1 MTYVMKFDNLDDVYS
16 NIWSSISRGVNDR
29 HSDFHTFSLAT
40 SIKDDINNRTVVLRG
55 HNQELGK
62 VIFHTHASSEKIKD
76 ISANP
81 KVECMFYSKK
91 NKTQIRF
98 KGKAIINQNNEV
110 CMKKWSSMSDQSK
123 LCYFQN
129 IDPGLKIID
138 PKEVNQKL
146 GNELSKDF
154 SIIEVDIEKTDWL
167 YLSHEGHLRAIFINN
182 QKDSGYWVAP

>member
-81 KVECMFYSKK
+81 KV
-91 NKTQIRF
+91 
-98 KGKAIINQNNEV
+98 
-110 CMKKWSSMSDQSK
+110 
-123 LCYFQN
+123 
-129 IDPGLKIID
+129 
-138 PKEVNQKL
+138 
-146 GNELSKDF
+146 
-154 SIIEVDIEKTDWL
+154 
-167 YLSHEGHLRAIFINN
+167 
-182 QKDSGYWVAP
+182 